1 MKARLSL
8 GSVLPQMQ
16 RISPSSSSSE
26 AGLEAVGAGLD
37 LPFLFFLVGGAVVV
51 VVVVVLAV
59 VVAVVGGLLAPLLWV
74 GAGEEEALGCWPL
87 VARPERR
94 GSSVNAC
101 QLVFPVSP
109 GARCPRHT
117 PTYTALCMSIRRTRA
132 ETVQRVGGLP
142 DMVSPV

>member
-16 RISPSSSSSE
+16 RISPSSSSSSE
-26 AGLEAVGAGLD
+26 AGLEAFGAGLD
-37 LPFLFFLVGGAVVV
+37 LPFLFFLVGGTVVV
-51 VVVVVLAV
+51 VV

-74 GAGEEEALGCWPL
+74 GAGEDEALGCWPL

-117 PTYTALCMSIRRTRA
+117 PTFTALCMGIRRTRA
-132 ETVQRVGGLP
+132 ETVQRVGSLP

>member
-16 RISPSSSSSE
+16 RISPSSSSSSE

-37 LPFLFFLVGGAVVV
+37 LPFLFFLVGGAVVVV

-109 GARCPRHT
+109 GARCPPPHT
-117 PTYTALCMSIRRTRA
+117 HIHSLVHEHTQDAR
-132 ETVQRVGGLP
+132 
-142 DMVSPV
+142 